1 MEIHDV
7 VNFLLKK
14 GFQVTPD
21 AIDHL
26 KTMNRPE
33 FQDLMKRIIKSK
45 NRNNDDN
52 FMVSLDDVRQNIV
65 QPDVETDASKVDDY
79 EVLDGNDVL
88 QKQLEGVNGYHL
100 LMKNRFSKYK
110 QIMYDRQDSRKIT
123 RISTLVQHTDQ
134 NEYKIAGLLKS
145 RNKLHKSYEME
156 LEDEST
162 DLRLLVTDGNN
173 IRKVESFL
181 IDQMVIADIV
191 FSKKIGRFI
200 VKNCYSLDVPAEVF
214 QSVEGVEPVYGVFL
228 SDIHVGSKTFLN
240 REFQDFLNWI
250 NGRSGDLEVVSKI
263 RYVVIAGD
271 LVDGIGVYPGQEEE
285 LTELN
290 LSKQYDEFAGLMAQI
305 PKSIKIFVSPGNH
318 DATRQA
324 LPQPPI
330 FKRYAK
336 TLYEMDNVILL
347 GDPCL
352 VRLHGVNT
360 LVYHGQSLVDIVG
373 SSPGITFD
381 KPAEAM
387 KVLLKARHLA
397 PTHGSTRVALE
408 EDDKLVIK
416 IVPNIFHCGHIH
428 TVQTLKYKGTLL
440 VNSGTWQDQT
450 QFQKRMGI
458 VPNPAIA
465 VVVDL
470 NSLKVKMMKNFIS

>member
-1 MEIHDV
+1 METHDV

-14 GFQVTPD
+14 GFQVTPE
-21 AIDHL
+21 AAEFL
-26 KTMNRPE
+26 KSMSRLE
-33 FQDLMKRIIKSK
+33 FQDLVKEIVRNK
-45 NRNNDDN
+45 NRNNDDD
-52 FMVSLDDVRQNIV
+52 FMVSLDDVRNNMV
-65 QPDVETDASKVDDY
+65 QESIQEEGGIDDY
-79 EVLDGNDVL
+79 EVLDGNDAI
-88 QKQLEGVNGYHL
+88 QTQLEGVNGYHL

-110 QIMYDRQDSRKIT
+110 QIMFDRQDSRKIIK
-123 RISTLVQHTDQ
+123 ISTLVQYTDQ

-145 RNKLHKSYEME
+145 KNKLDKAYEME

-162 DLRLLVTDGNN
+162 DLKLLVIDGNN
-173 IRKVESFL
+173 IRKLEGFL
-181 IDQMVIADIV
+181 IDQMVIADVV
-191 FSKKIGRFI
+191 FSNKIGRFV
-200 VKNCYSLDVPAEVF
+200 VKNCYSLDIPNEVF
-214 QSVEGVEPVYGVFL
+214 PSVDGKEPVYSVFL
-228 SDIHVGSKTFLN
+228 SDIHVGSKTFLEQ
-240 REFQDFLNWI
+240 EFQDFLDWI
-250 NGRSGDLEVVSKI
+250 NGRSGDLDVVSRI
-263 RYVVIAGD
+263 RYVVVAGD
-271 LVDGIGVYPGQEEE
+271 VVDGIGVYPGQEDE
-285 LTELN
+285 LTELD
-290 LSKQYDEFAGLMAQI
+290 LAKQYDQFARLMAQV

-330 FKRYAK
+330 FKKYARS
-336 TLYEMDNVILL
+336 LYEMDNVVLL

-352 VRLHGVNT
+352 LRLHGVNT

-397 PTHGSTRVALE
+397 PTHGPTRVALE
-408 EDDKLVIK
+408 ENDKLVIK
-416 IVPNIFHCGHIH
+416 TVPNIFHCGHIH

-458 VPNPAIA
+458 VPNPAVA

-470 NSLKVKMMKNFIS
+470 NSLKVKMMKNFM

>member
-65 QPDVETDASKVDDY
+65 QPDVETDVSKVDDY

-145 RNKLHKSYEME
+145 RNKLDKSYEIE

-191 FSKKIGRFI
+191 FSKKIGKFI

-228 SDIHVGSKTFLN
+228 SDIHVGSNTFLN

-263 RYVVIAGD
+263 RYIVIAGD
-271 LVDGIGVYPGQEEE
+271 LVDGIGGYPGQEEE

-465 VVVDL
+465 VIVDL

>member
-1 MEIHDV
+1 METHDV

-14 GFQVTPD
+14 GFQVTPE
-21 AIDHL
+21 AAEHL
-26 KTMNRPE
+26 KIMNRLE
-33 FQDLMKRIIKSK
+33 FQDLVKIIIKSK

-52 FMVSLDDVRQNIV
+52 FMVSLDDVLDHVAQRSLQNDELI
-65 QPDVETDASKVDDY
+65 VDDY
-79 EVLDGNDVL
+79 EVLDGNDII

-100 LMKNRFSKYK
+100 LMKNRFNKYK
-110 QIMYDRQDSRKIT
+110 QIMYDRQDSRKIIK
-123 RISTLVQHTDQ
+123 ISSLVQYADQ

-145 RNKLHKSYEME
+145 RSKLDRSYEIE

-181 IDQMVIADIV
+181 IDQMVIADVV
-191 FSKKIGRFI
+191 FSKNIGRFI
-200 VKNCYSLDVPAEVF
+200 VKNCYSLDIPAESF
-214 QSVEGVEPVYGVFL
+214 QSVEGMDPVYGVFL
-228 SDIHVGSKTFLN
+228 SDIHVGSKTFLE
-240 REFQDFLNWI
+240 REFYDFLNWI
-250 NGRSGDLEVVSKI
+250 NGRSGDQEIVSKI
-263 RYVVIAGD
+263 RYIVIAGD
-271 LVDGIGVYPGQEEE
+271 VVDGIGVYPGQEDE
-285 LTELN
+285 LTELD
-290 LSKQYDEFAGLMAQI
+290 LVKQYDQFARLMAQI

-330 FKRYAK
+330 FKKYAK
-336 TLYEMDNVILL
+336 SLYEMDNVVLL

-352 VRLHGVNT
+352 LRLHGVNT
-360 LVYHGQSLVDIVG
+360 LIYHGQSLVDIVG

-397 PTHGSTRVALE
+397 PTHGPTRVALE

-416 IVPNIFHCGHIH
+416 TVPNIFHCGHIH

-440 VNSGTWQDQT
+440 LNSGTWQDQT

-465 VVVDL
+465 VIVDL
-470 NSLKVKMMKNFIS
+470 NSVKVKMMKNFM

>member
-1 MEIHDV
+1 METHDV

-65 QPDVETDASKVDDY
+65 QPDVETDAPGVDDY

-100 LMKNRFSKYK
+100 LMKNRFNKYK

-145 RNKLHKSYEME
+145 RNKLPKSYEME

-181 IDQMVIADIV
+181 IDQMVIADVV

-336 TLYEMDNVILL
+336 ALYEMDNVILL

>member
-65 QPDVETDASKVDDY
+65 QPDVETDAPGVDDY

-100 LMKNRFSKYK
+100 LMKNRFNKYK

-145 RNKLHKSYEME
+145 RNKLPKSYEME

-191 FSKKIGRFI
+191 FSKKIGKFI

-336 TLYEMDNVILL
+336 ALYEMDNVILL